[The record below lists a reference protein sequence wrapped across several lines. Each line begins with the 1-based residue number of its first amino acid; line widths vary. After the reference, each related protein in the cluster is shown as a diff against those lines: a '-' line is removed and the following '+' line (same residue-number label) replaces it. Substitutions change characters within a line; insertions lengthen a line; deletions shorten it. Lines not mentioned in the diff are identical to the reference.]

1 MRPEYCKKAVSPVAM
16 FKLIRRFLFGTSP
29 LFLLLSTSPFLFLS
43 GTTPLFLLSATPF
56 LFLLGAT
63 PFLFLL
69 GAAAFLLLFGTPPRT
84 RTATSVVGVWTHR
97 YRANEIPVIE
107 HRRIKSLRAAGDVP
121 RHLDQVIRNRT
132 VYPFNMVDPDK
143 SGVVKTAGNFS
154 TKNRQRIRVV
164 IKFILIF
171 QSARPTDR
179 GDFGRAGCHG
189 EIGRIGNL
197 RIWLY

>member
-1 MRPEYCKKAVSPVAM
+1 M

-29 LFLLLSTSPFLFLS
+29 FFLLFSTSPFLFFS
-43 GTTPLFLLSATPF
+43 
-56 LFLLGAT
+56 
-63 PFLFLL
+63 
-69 GAAAFLLLFGTPPRT
+69 GTPPLFPRM
-84 RTATSVVGVWTHR
+84 ATLVVGVSTHW
-97 YRANEIPVIE
+97 YRANEIPIVE

-121 RHLDQVIRNRT
+121 RHLDQVVRNRA
-132 VYPFNMVDPDK
+132 VYPFNVVDPDK
-143 SGVVKTAGNFS
+143 SSVIKTAWNFS

>member
-29 LFLLLSTSPFLFLS
+29 LFLLLSTSPFL
-43 GTTPLFLLSATPF
+43 
-56 LFLLGAT
+56 
-63 PFLFLL
+63 
-69 GAAAFLLLFGTPPRT
+69 LLFGNPPLT

-132 VYPFNMVDPDK
+132 VYPFNVVDPDK

-179 GDFGRAGCHG
+179 GDFGRAGCHR

-197 RIWLY
+197 LIRLYLISDRCARRDFQAVSHRSGFRPYLIYDRFSR